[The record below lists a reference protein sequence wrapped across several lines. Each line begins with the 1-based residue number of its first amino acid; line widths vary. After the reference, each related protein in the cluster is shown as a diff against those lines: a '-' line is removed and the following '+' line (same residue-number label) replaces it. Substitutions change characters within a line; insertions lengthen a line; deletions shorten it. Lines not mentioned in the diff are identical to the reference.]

1 MGMPL
6 FNLRQEEAF
15 CTAPYSPTHH
25 HSLIAAVQTNKQTTT
40 ITKNKTKQVDGNQIF
55 QYVSH

>member
-6 FNLRQEEAF
+6 FNLRQEEVF

-25 HSLIAAVQTNKQTTT
+25 HSLIAAVQTNKQTDNNNNK
-40 ITKNKTKQVDGNQIF
+40 KNPKKTRWTEI
-55 QYVSH
+55 